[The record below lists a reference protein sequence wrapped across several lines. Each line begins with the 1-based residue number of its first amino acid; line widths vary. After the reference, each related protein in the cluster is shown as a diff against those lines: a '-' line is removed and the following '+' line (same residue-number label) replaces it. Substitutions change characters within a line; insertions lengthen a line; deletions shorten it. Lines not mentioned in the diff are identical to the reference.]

1 MDGLQNGTGV
11 VYRQAK
17 LGRPDSCGGAAE
29 GVCSGFIVSSGEAT
43 KMDILRHR
51 PLSLSLI
58 AATASLLYGCD
69 GAQKEDSPAEGTTQR
84 VSVSDGRVFQSNGG
98 SGDSTRT
105 TIGVADLTS
114 PTPGFSGDGRFV
126 VFDSTATN
134 LVPGVNTNGRRQIYL
149 HDRLTGL
156 TELISVGS
164 NGLAGNDDSASPVV
178 TDDGDTVV
186 FESFATNLVFN
197 DTNNAR
203 DIFLRRRQARSTER
217 VSQTVEGFQALCP
230 TAGEGCRSYDPAISA
245 DGAIIAFGSNARL
258 APDDLDNDADIYV
271 LDRSSGP
278 TLRRITA
285 PLGSIQANVSHGS
298 PAVSADGLFVAFA
311 SNASNLITG
320 EPPNSVYDI
329 FRYDRLANTLQKV
342 SVPASGLAADGDSHG
357 PSLSGDGR
365 FVAFWSRARNL
376 LAGPPRDTG
385 FADIY
390 VADMQGTVPSLS
402 RTALGLFN
410 QSANG
415 DNQHPSISRDG
426 RFVAFLSRADNLV
439 PAGVDNNNFLDV
451 YRADRNCVLAP
462 PRDCEVIRIS
472 IAISNRD
479 VDGDSRAPVIAADPR
494 IIAFYSDATDLVPN
508 DTNNFR
514 DVFVRVLR

>member
-1 MDGLQNGTGV
+1 MDSL
-11 VYRQAK
+11 RQ
-17 LGRPDSCGGAAE
+17 RP
-29 GVCSGFIVSSGEAT
+29 V
-43 KMDILRHR
+43 
-51 PLSLSLI
+51 PLMLI
-58 AATASLLYGCD
+58 AAIASLLHGCD
-69 GAQKEDSPAEGTTQR
+69 GVPKEDSAAEGTTER
-84 VSVSDGRVFQSNGG
+84 VSVSDGNVFQSNGG
-98 SGDSTRT
+98 NGDSTRVE
-105 TIGVADLTS
+105 IGVPELTS
-114 PTPGFSGDGRFV
+114 PTPGISGDGRFV

-149 HDRLTGL
+149 HDRVTGL

-178 TDDGDTVV
+178 ADDGDTVV
-186 FESFATNLVFN
+186 FESFASNLVFN

-203 DIFLRRRQARSTER
+203 DVFLRRRQAQITDR
-217 VSQTVEGFQALCP
+217 VSQTAQGLQGLCP
-230 TAGEGCRSYDPAISA
+230 AAGEGCRSYDPAINA
-245 DGAIIAFGSNARL
+245 DGTIIAFGSNARL
-258 APDDLDNDADIYV
+258 TPEDLDNSPDIYV

-285 PLGSIQANVSHGS
+285 PLGAIQANASHGS
-298 PAVSADGLFVAFA
+298 PAVSADGRFVAFA

-320 EPPNSVYDI
+320 EPPNAVFDI
-329 FRYDRLANTLQKV
+329 FRHDRLANQLQKV
-342 SVPASGLAADGDSHG
+342 SVPANGLAADGDSHG
-357 PSLSGDGR
+357 PSLNGDGR

-376 LAGPPRDTG
+376 LPGPPRDTG

-390 VADMQGTVPSLS
+390 VADMLGTVPSLS

-415 DNQHPSISRDG
+415 DSHYPSISRDG

-439 PAGVDNNNFLDV
+439 PAGVDGNNFLDV

-462 PRDCEVIRIS
+462 PQNCEVIRIS

-479 VDGDSRAPVIAADPR
+479 VDGDGRAPVIAADPR
-494 IIAFYSDATDLVPN
+494 IIAFYSDATNLVPN

-514 DVFVRVLR
+514 DAFVRLLRQ

>member
-1 MDGLQNGTGV
+1 MDCL
-11 VYRQAK
+11 
-17 LGRPDSCGGAAE
+17 P
-29 GVCSGFIVSSGEAT
+29 
-43 KMDILRHR
+43 HR
-51 PLSLSLI
+51 PVPLSLI
-58 AATASLLYGCD
+58 AAAASLLYGCD
-69 GAQKEDSPAEGTTQR
+69 GVQKEDSPAEGTTER
-84 VSVSDGRVFQSNGG
+84 VSLSDGRVFQTNGG
-98 SGDSTRT
+98 NGDSTRT
-105 TIGVADLTS
+105 TIGVPDLTS
-114 PTPGFSGDGRFV
+114 PSPGISADGRFV

-186 FESFATNLVFN
+186 FESFASNLVFN

-217 VSQTVEGFQALCP
+217 VSQTVQGLQALCP
-230 TAGEGCRSYDPAISA
+230 AAGEGCRSYDPAISA
-245 DGAIIAFGSNARL
+245 DGTIIAFGSNARL

-285 PLGSIQANVSHGS
+285 PLGIPQPSATHGS

-320 EPPNSVYDI
+320 EPPNAVYDV
-329 FRYDRLANTLQKV
+329 FRHDRLANQLQKV

-357 PSLSGDGR
+357 PSLSSDGR

-376 LAGPPRDTG
+376 LAGPQRDTG

-415 DNQHPSISRDG
+415 DNQYPSISRDG

-462 PRDCEVIRIS
+462 PQNCEVIRIS

-494 IIAFYSDATDLVPN
+494 IIAFYSDATNLVPN

-514 DVFVRVLR
+514 DAFVRLLQ